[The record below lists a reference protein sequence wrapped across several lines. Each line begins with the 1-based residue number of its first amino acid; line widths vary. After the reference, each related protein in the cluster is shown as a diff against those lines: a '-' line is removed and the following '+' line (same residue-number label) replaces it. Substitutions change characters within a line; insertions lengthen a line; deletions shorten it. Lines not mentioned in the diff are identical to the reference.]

1 MPDWTE
7 LLTEAERRL
16 QESFSR
22 FHLEAGQP
30 LPPEVQDA
38 LLASEEALRTVA
50 TLRALVEE
58 KDKALLDLQQQLYND
73 LGKQGRAI
81 CRARVTDALALTEAD
96 MLKRLE
102 EKSGGEVMSGR
113 TAFEAWVKENA
124 QHIHLDAIDEAAMGF
139 AAGYKAGGE
148 VVLATETALLQMC
161 AEVLEA
167 ICAKAVLTGR
177 YGGEG
182 YWWEVQ
188 KNGSDDLVNAAD
200 VLADLH
206 RRLGIKPSEKE
217 TEKDL

>member
-102 EKSGGEVMSGR
+102 E
-113 TAFEAWVKENA
+113 N
-124 QHIHLDAIDEAAMGF
+124 Q
-139 AAGYKAGGE
+139 
-148 VVLATETALLQMC
+148 C
-161 AEVLEA
+161 
-167 ICAKAVLTGR
+167 
-177 YGGEG
+177 
-182 YWWEVQ
+182 
-188 KNGSDDLVNAAD
+188 
-200 VLADLH
+200 
-206 RRLGIKPSEKE
+206 
-217 TEKDL
+217 